1 MADDTSPTS
10 TPADQLDT
18 LVDDWLT
25 LEQAALELETTPSRV
40 KQKVREREL
49 MALRTTAVPKQRI
62 PALLLKD
69 GAPLDGLRGTL
80 VLLGDARF
88 TDEEAAVWLFTAD
101 ETLPGRPVDALREGR
116 GREVRRRAQALG
128 F

>member
-88 TDEEAAVWLFTAD
+88 TDDEAAVWLFTAD

>member
-1 MADDTSPTS
+1 MADETGSVPT
-10 TPADQLDT
+10 TGEQLDE
-18 LVDDWLT
+18 LVDEWLT
-25 LEQAALELETTPSRV
+25 LDEAATALETTVSRV
-40 KQKVREREL
+40 RQKVRERDL
-49 MALRTTAVPKQRI
+49 LAVRTASSSKQRV
-62 PALLLKD
+62 PALLLVD
-69 GAPLDGLRGTL
+69 GAPLEGLRGTL

-101 ETLPGRPVDALREGR
+101 DTLPGRPVDALREGR